1 VNHQRPAVDLNGYF
15 SSAPPSRM
23 RVSLADQADVAALL
37 GTLDGAVSQTMQV
50 RATRHPAV

>member
-1 VNHQRPAVDLNGYF
+1 MSLNGYF

-50 RATRHPAV
+50 RSTRHPAV